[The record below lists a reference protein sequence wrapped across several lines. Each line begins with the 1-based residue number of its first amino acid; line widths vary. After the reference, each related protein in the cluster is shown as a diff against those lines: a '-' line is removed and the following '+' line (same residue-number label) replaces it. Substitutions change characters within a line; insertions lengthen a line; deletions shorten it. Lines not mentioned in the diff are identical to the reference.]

1 MSQEK
6 SAVVSSS
13 EHQSPLPTTR
23 GRSENAQSQAPELE
37 RRIGLSA
44 SFSIIT
50 GSMLG
55 IGIFLAPGLAAK
67 HINTSGLFLGAWIFT
82 GMVALAGASIY
93 GKLGVMMP
101 KSGGDYV
108 FHREAFGPSVAF
120 AYGWGLIS
128 AAFAGSLAA
137 MSVALCTFQ
146 LQPLL
151 GLPGGQLFSA
161 VILGFEITVNWAQ
174 IWAIGLICVITLI
187 NSYGLEIS
195 ARLQEMMAY
204 IPLAALFLICGYLF
218 TCDPIHHPESAH
230 AAAVHKE
237 GWDLSGVSTAFLD
250 IYFAYSGW
258 NAIIYIAG
266 EVKQPKRNIP
276 IALIGGTISVMCLYL
291 FFCAAALHF
300 LGLEG
305 LAHYIDIGGGIAKEL
320 GGGGISTGMTL
331 LVTIA
336 LLASLN
342 ATVIGGGR
350 VAYMMAR
357 DGCFTRSASVLSD
370 RHKTPINALWIL
382 AFIASLIALFV
393 PYETIFSFISLVM
406 VAGGAITAV
415 SFYVIKRR
423 APDAESRALSPA
435 DWVIPPLFII
445 ASLSVIGVKVND
457 ALQGK
462 DQAFLS
468 LMGLLIVILA
478 FVSHSLWRRFKPQ
491 QSSSRG

>member
-1 MSQEK
+1 MSQETPSEIS
-6 SAVVSSS
+6 SADRQSTSSAFDD
-13 EHQSPLPTTR
+13 SPSTQGQEP
-23 GRSENAQSQAPELE
+23 QLE
-37 RRIGLSA
+37 RRLGLSA
-44 SFSIIT
+44 SFSMIT

-55 IGIFLAPGLAAK
+55 IGIFLAPGLAAQ

-82 GMVALAGASIY
+82 GMIALAGASIY

-101 KSGGDYV
+101 KSGGDYI

-120 AYGWGLIS
+120 AYGWGLIC

-151 GLPGGQLFSA
+151 GLPGGELFSTGA
-161 VILGFEITVNWAQ
+161 LGYDLTVNWAQ
-174 IWAIGLICVITLI
+174 IWAIGLIGIITLL
-187 NSYGLEIS
+187 NTYGLEIS
-195 ARLQEMMAY
+195 VRLQEFMAY

-218 TCDPIHHPESAH
+218 TCDPVQVPETAK
-230 AAAVHKE
+230 AAPLKE
-237 GWDLSGVSTAFLD
+237 GWDLSGISTAFLD

-266 EVKQPKRNIP
+266 EVKHPKKNIP

-300 LGLEG
+300 FGLEG
-305 LAHYIDIGGGIAKEL
+305 LARHFDIGSGIAQEL
-320 GGGGISTGMTL
+320 GGGGVSTGMTA

-350 VAYMMAR
+350 VAYMMAI
-357 DGCFTRSASVLSD
+357 DGCFIRSAGVLSS
-370 RHKTPINALWIL
+370 RKTPVNALWTL

-415 SFYVIKRR
+415 AFYVVKRK
-423 APDAESRALSPA
+423 ADTAEARALSLA
-435 DWVIPPLFII
+435 DWIVPPLFII
-445 ASLSVIGVKVND
+445 ASISVIGIKVSD
-457 ALQGK
+457 AIQGK
-462 DQAFLS
+462 DKALLS
-468 LMGLLIVILA
+468 IMGLLIILLA
-478 FVSHSLWRRFKPQ
+478 FISHSLLRRFKSAP
-491 QSSSRG
+491 S